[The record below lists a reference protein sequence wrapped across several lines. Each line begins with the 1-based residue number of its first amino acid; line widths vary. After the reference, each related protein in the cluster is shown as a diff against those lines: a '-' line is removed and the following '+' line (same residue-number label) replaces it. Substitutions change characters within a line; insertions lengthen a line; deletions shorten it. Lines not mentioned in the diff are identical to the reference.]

1 MTKAWTNV
9 LQGTEQEVMSHIYNC
24 VQSSSKYA
32 LNSSVLAL
40 FSHQNARN
48 VKDILADAGSAFQAR
63 AIATGNV

>member
-1 MTKAWTNV
+1 
-9 LQGTEQEVMSHIYNC
+9 
-24 VQSSSKYA
+24 